1 MKQLVAEQAK
11 EWTEMIG
18 RHYKEEW
25 TLFKE
30 QLEGQ
35 KDILKTTMVA
45 AQANQLK
52 VLDAHL
58 EKYSIWNISLSFDS
72 IFI

>member
-1 MKQLVAEQAK
+1 
-11 EWTEMIG
+11 MIG

-58 EKYSIWNISLSFDS
+58 EKYSI
-72 IFI
+72 